1 MKCNMEF
8 KYLLFEIKNN
18 IGVITFNREYKLN
31 AINGKMFDEI
41 YDALEEITNNKE
53 IRAAIITGKG
63 RAFSTGGDFNQ
74 ASQGMAGDVDTVE
87 DGGKMQSGELEIDVS
102 QKRTVL
108 KLQRTPKPIIA
119 AINGLALGGG
129 LNIALNC
136 DLIYASDEAEIGTF
150 FMKRAI
156 IPEMSSTYILPRIVG
171 IHKAKE
177 LIFFGDRFS
186 AQEALKMGLVNG
198 VFPANGF
205 MDRVMEVAEKLAKGP
220 TYSIGLAKI
229 VINKLLEDRTIQAL
243 KEEAEALFKAFDSE
257 DFTEGLLASFEKRD
271 PKFLGR

>member
-1 MKCNMEF
+1 MEF
-8 KYLLFEIKNN
+8 KYLLYEEKDNVAI
-18 IGVITFNREYKLN
+18 ITFNREYKLN

-41 YDALEEITNNKE
+41 YDVLEEVSNNKD
-53 IRAAIITGKG
+53 IRAIIITGKG
-63 RAFSTGGDFNQ
+63 RAFSTGGDFDQ
-74 ASQGMAGDVDTVE
+74 ASQGMAGDIDNVK

-136 DLIYASDEAEIGTF
+136 DLIYATDNAELGTF

-156 IPEMSSTYILPRIVG
+156 IPEMSSTYILPRVVG

-186 AQEALKMGLVNG
+186 AQEALDMGLING
-198 VFPANGF
+198 IFPANEF
-205 MDRVMEVAEKLAKGP
+205 MDRVIEVAKKLANGP
-220 TYSIGLAKI
+220 TFSIGLAKLA
-229 VINKLLEDRTIQAL
+229 INKVLEDKTKQAL
-243 KEEAEALFKAFDSE
+243 ENEADALFKAFDSE
-257 DFTEGLLASFEKRD
+257 DFTEGLLAFFEKRD

>member
-1 MKCNMEF
+1 MEF
-8 KYLLFEIKNN
+8 KYLLFEVENE
-18 IGVITFNREYKLN
+18 VATITFNREYKLN
-31 AINGKMFDEI
+31 AINGLMFDEI
-41 YDALEEITNNKE
+41 LEALDEISNNKH

-74 ASQGMAGDVDTVE
+74 ASQGMAGDVSEVD
-87 DGGKMQSGELEIDVS
+87 DGGKMQSGEMEIDVS

-108 KLQRTPKPIIA
+108 KLQRTPKPLIA

-136 DLIYASDEAEIGTF
+136 DLIYAAESAELGTF
-150 FMKRAI
+150 FMKRAL

-186 AQEALKMGLVNG
+186 AKHALDLGLING
-198 VFPANGF
+198 MFPDNVF
-205 MDRVMEVAEKLAKGP
+205 MEKVKEIAERLAKGP
-220 TYSIGLAKI
+220 TFSIGLAKLA
-229 VINKLLEDRTIQAL
+229 INKVLEAKTI
-243 KEEAEALFKAFDSE
+243 EACDNESDALFEAFDSN
-257 DFTEGLLASFEKRD
+257 DFTEGLLAFFEKRE
-271 PKFLGR
+271 PKFMGR

>member
-1 MKCNMEF
+1 MEF
-8 KYLLFEIKNN
+8 KYLLFEVRNN
-18 IGVITFNREYKLN
+18 VGIVTFNREYKLN

-41 YDALEEITNNKE
+41 YDALDEIANNND

-63 RAFSTGGDFNQ
+63 RAFSTGGDFDQ
-74 ASQGMAGDVDTVE
+74 ASQGMAGDVDSVE

-102 QKRTVL
+102 QKRIVL

-136 DLIYASDEAEIGTF
+136 DLIYAADNAELGTY

-186 AQEALKMGLVNG
+186 AQDALNIGLING
-198 VFPANGF
+198 VFPAKEF
-205 MDRVMEVAEKLAKGP
+205 MNRVMNVAERLAGGP
-220 TYSIGLAKI
+220 TYSIGLAKLA
-229 VINKLLEDRTIQAL
+229 INKVLEDKIKLAL
-243 KEEAEALFKAFDSE
+243 EEEADALFKAFDSE
-257 DFTEGLLASFEKRD
+257 DFTEGLLAFFEKRD

>member
-1 MKCNMEF
+1 MEF

-18 IGVITFNREYKLN
+18 IAIITFNREYKLN

-41 YDALEEITNNKE
+41 YEALDEVTSNSE

-74 ASQGMAGDVDTVE
+74 ASEGMAGDVDEVE
-87 DGGKMQSGELEIDVS
+87 NGGKMQSGEIEIDVS
-102 QKRTVL
+102 QKRLVL
-108 KLQRTPKPIIA
+108 KMQKTPKPLIA

-136 DLIYASDEAEIGTF
+136 DLIYASDAAELGTY

-156 IPEMSSTYILPRIVG
+156 IPEMSSTYILPRIIG

-186 AQEALKMGLVNG
+186 SQKALELGLING
-198 VFPANGF
+198 VFPDDNF
-205 MDRVMEVAEKLAKGP
+205 MENVLKIAEKLANGP
-220 TYSIGLAKI
+220 TFSIGLAKLA
-229 VINKLLEDRTIQAL
+229 INETLEKKTIEAL
-243 KEEAEALFKAFDSE
+243 NREAESLFKAFDSE
-257 DFTEGLLASFEKRD
+257 DFTEGLLAFFEKRE

>member
-1 MKCNMEF
+1 MEF
-8 KYLLFEIKNN
+8 KYLIFEVKNHVA
-18 IGVITFNREYKLN
+18 IITFNREYKLN

-41 YDALEEITNNKE
+41 YEALDEVSKNKD
-53 IRAAIITGKG
+53 IRAVIITGKG

-74 ASQGMAGDVDTVE
+74 ASEGMAGDVDSVE

-108 KLQRTPKPIIA
+108 KLQQTPKPIIA

-136 DLIYASDEAEIGTF
+136 DLIYAVDNAELGTF
-150 FMKRAI
+150 FMKRAV

-171 IHKAKE
+171 MHKAKE

-186 AQEALKMGLVNG
+186 AQDALKMGLING
-198 VFPANGF
+198 LFPAEEL
-205 MDRVMEVAEKLAKGP
+205 MEEVMVIAKKLAKGP
-220 TYSIGLAKI
+220 TYSIGLAKLAM
-229 VINKLLEDRTIQAL
+229 NKVLEDKTLLAL
-243 KEEAEALFKAFDSE
+243 ENEADALFKAFDSE
-257 DFTEGLLASFEKRD
+257 DFTEGLLAFFEKRD
-271 PKFLGR
+271 PNFLGR

>member
-1 MKCNMEF
+1 MEF
-8 KYLLFEIKNN
+8 KYLIFEVKNN
-18 IGVITFNREYKLN
+18 VSIITFNREYKLN

-41 YDALEEITNNKE
+41 YDALDEIANNKE

-74 ASQGMAGDVDTVE
+74 ASQGMAGDVDSVE

-136 DLIYASDEAEIGTF
+136 DLIYAADNAELGTF

-186 AQEALKMGLVNG
+186 AQEALNIGLING
-198 VFPANGF
+198 VFPANEF
-205 MDRVMEVAEKLAKGP
+205 MDKVMDVAERLAKGP
-220 TYSIGLAKI
+220 TYSIGLAKLA
-229 VINKLLEDRTIQAL
+229 VNKLLEEKTVQAL
-243 KEEAEALFKAFDSE
+243 DSEADALFKAFDSE
-257 DFTEGLLASFEKRD
+257 DFTEGLLAFFEKRD

>member
-1 MKCNMEF
+1 LEF
-8 KYLLFEIKNN
+8 KYLLFEVKNN
-18 IGVITFNREYKLN
+18 VAIITFNREYKLN
-31 AINGKMFDEI
+31 AINGQMFDEI
-41 YDALEEITNNKE
+41 GEALDEVGSNSE
-53 IRAAIITGKG
+53 IRAAVFTGKG

-74 ASQGMAGDVDTVE
+74 ASEGMAGDVDSVE

-108 KLQRTPKPIIA
+108 KIQRTPKPIIA

-136 DLIYASDEAEIGTF
+136 DLIYAADNAELGTF

-156 IPEMSSTYILPRIVG
+156 IPEMSSTYILPRVVG

-186 AQEALKMGLVNG
+186 VQEALKLGLINEI
-198 VFPANGF
+198 FPADEF
-205 MDRVMEVAEKLAKGP
+205 MDRVMEIAEKLAKGP
-220 TYSIGLAKI
+220 TYSIGLAKL
-229 VINKLLEDRTIQAL
+229 VINGVLEDKTIQAL
-243 KEEAEALFKAFDSE
+243 DNESEALFKAFDSE
-257 DFTEGLLASFEKRD
+257 DFTEGLLAFFEKRD
-271 PKFLGR
+271 PDFLGR

>member
-1 MKCNMEF
+1 MEF
-8 KYLLFEIKNN
+8 KYLLFEVRNN
-18 IGVITFNREYKLN
+18 IAVITFNREYKLN

-41 YDALEEITNNKE
+41 YDALDKIANNKE

-74 ASQGMAGDVDTVE
+74 ASQGMTGDIDSVE
-87 DGGKMQSGELEIDVS
+87 NGGKMQSGELEIDVS
-102 QKRTVL
+102 QKRIVL

-136 DLIYASDEAEIGTF
+136 DLIYASDKAEFGTY

-156 IPEMSSTYILPRIVG
+156 IPEMSSTYILPRLVG

-177 LIFFGDRFS
+177 LIFFGDKFS
-186 AQEALKMGLVNG
+186 AQEALNIGLING
-198 VFPANGF
+198 VFSADSF
-205 MDRVMEVAEKLAKGP
+205 MDDVMEVARRLAKGP

-229 VINKLLEDRTIQAL
+229 AINKLLEERTIKAL
-243 KEEAEALFKAFDSE
+243 ENEAEALFKAFDSE
-257 DFTEGLLASFEKRD
+257 DFTEGLLAFFEKREPD
-271 PKFLGR
+271 FLGH

>member
-1 MKCNMEF
+1 MEF
-8 KYLLFEIKNN
+8 KYLLFEVKNN
-18 IGVITFNREYKLN
+18 VAIITFNREYKLN

-41 YDALEEITNNKE
+41 QEALDEVANNKE

-74 ASQGMAGDVDTVE
+74 ASQGMAGDVDNVE

-102 QKRTVL
+102 QKRTVM
-108 KLQRTPKPIIA
+108 KLQKTPKPIIA

-156 IPEMSSTYILPRIVG
+156 IPEMSSTYILPRILG

-186 AQEALKMGLVNG
+186 AQKALKMGLVNG
-198 VFPANGF
+198 IFSADKF
-205 MDRVMEVAEKLAKGP
+205 MVSVLEIAERLAKGP
-220 TYSIGLAKI
+220 TYSIGLAKLA
-229 VINKLLEDRTIQAL
+229 INKLLEKSTIKAL
-243 KEEAEALFKAFDSE
+243 ENEAEALFKAFDSE
-257 DFTEGLLASFEKRD
+257 DFTEGLLAFFEKREPD
-271 PKFLGR
+271 FLGR

>member
-1 MKCNMEF
+1 MEF
-8 KYLLFEIKNN
+8 KYLLFEVKNN
-18 IGVITFNREYKLN
+18 VGIIKFNREDKLN

-41 YDALEEITNNKE
+41 YDALDEIANNKE
-53 IRAAIITGKG
+53 IRAAVITGKG

-74 ASQGMAGDVDTVE
+74 ASQGMAGDVDSVE
-87 DGGKMQSGELEIDVS
+87 DGGKMQSGEQEIDVS
-102 QKRTVL
+102 QKRIVL

-136 DLIYASDEAEIGTF
+136 DLIYASDEAELGTF

-156 IPEMSSTYILPRIVG
+156 IPEMSSTYILPRILG

-186 AQEALKMGLVNG
+186 AQEAQKMGLING
-198 VFPANGF
+198 VFPANEF
-205 MDRVMEVAEKLAKGP
+205 MDRVVDIAEKLARGP
-220 TYSIGLAKI
+220 TYSIGLAKLA
-229 VINKLLEDRTIQAL
+229 INKLLEEKTLKAL
-243 KEEAEALFKAFDSE
+243 ENEAEALFKAFDSE
-257 DFTEGLLASFEKRD
+257 DFTEGLLAFFEKREPD
-271 PKFLGR
+271 FLGR

>member
-1 MKCNMEF
+1 MEF
-8 KYLLFEIKNN
+8 KYLLFEVKNN
-18 IGVITFNREYKLN
+18 VATITFNREYKLN

-41 YDALEEITNNKE
+41 YEILDEVATNKD
-53 IRAAIITGKG
+53 IRSVIITGKG

-74 ASQGMAGDVDTVE
+74 ASEGMAGDVDSVE

-102 QKRTVL
+102 QKRLVL
-108 KLQRTPKPIIA
+108 KLQQTPKPIIA

-136 DLIYASDEAEIGTF
+136 DIIYAADNAELGTF

-177 LIFFGDRFS
+177 LIFFGDKFS
-186 AQEALKMGLVNG
+186 AQEALDMGLING
-198 VFPANGF
+198 VFPADEF
-205 MDRVMEVAEKLAKGP
+205 MDKVREIAEKLAKGP
-220 TYSIGLAKI
+220 TYSIGLAKL
-229 VINKLLEDRTIQAL
+229 VINKVLEEKTIQAL
-243 KEEAEALFKAFDSE
+243 ENEADALFKAFDSE
-257 DFTEGLLASFEKRD
+257 DFTEGLLAFFEKREPD
-271 PKFLGR
+271 FFGR

>member
-1 MKCNMEF
+1 MEF
-8 KYLLFEIKNN
+8 KYLLFEVKNKVA
-18 IGVITFNREYKLN
+18 IITFNRESKLN

-41 YDALEEITNNKE
+41 YEALDEVAHNKE
-53 IRAAIITGKG
+53 IRATIITGRG

-74 ASQGMAGDVDTVE
+74 ASQGMAGDVDSVE

-102 QKRTVL
+102 QKRIVL

-136 DLIYASDEAEIGTF
+136 DLIYASDNAELGTF

-186 AQEALKMGLVNG
+186 AQEALNMGLING
-198 VFPANGF
+198 IFPANNF
-205 MDRVMEVAEKLAKGP
+205 MECVIEVAEKLAGGP
-220 TYSIGLAKI
+220 TYSIGLAKL
-229 VINKLLEDRTIQAL
+229 VINKLLENKTIKAL
-243 KEEAEALFKAFDSE
+243 EGEAEALFKAFDSE
-257 DFTEGLLASFEKRD
+257 DFTEGLLAFFEKRD
-271 PKFLGR
+271 PNFLGR

>member
-1 MKCNMEF
+1 MEF
-8 KYLLFEIKNN
+8 KYLLFEVKKNVA
-18 IGVITFNREYKLN
+18 IITFNREYKLN
-31 AINGKMFDEI
+31 AINGKMFDEL
-41 YDALEEITNNKE
+41 YEALDEVSNNKD

-74 ASQGMAGDVDTVE
+74 ASEGMAGDVDSVE

-102 QKRTVL
+102 QKRIVL

-136 DLIYASDEAEIGTF
+136 DLIYVADNAELGTF

-177 LIFFGDRFS
+177 LIFFGDKFS
-186 AQEALKMGLVNG
+186 AHDALKMGLVND
-198 VFPANGF
+198 VFPANEF
-205 MDRVMEVAEKLAKGP
+205 MDRVIEVAEKLAKGP
-220 TYSIGLAKI
+220 TYSIGLAKLA
-229 VINKLLEDRTIQAL
+229 VNKVLEVKTIQAL
-243 KEEAEALFKAFDSE
+243 ENEAESLFKAFDSE
-257 DFTEGLLASFEKRD
+257 DFTEGLLAFFDKRE
-271 PKFLGR
+271 PEFLGR

>member
-1 MKCNMEF
+1 MEF

-18 IGVITFNREYKLN
+18 VAIITFNREYKLN

-41 YDALEEITNNKE
+41 YEALDEIANNKE
-53 IRAAIITGKG
+53 IRSAVITGKG
-63 RAFSTGGDFNQ
+63 RAFSTGGDFDQ
-74 ASQGMAGDVDTVE
+74 ASQGMAGDVDNVE

-108 KLQRTPKPIIA
+108 KLQRTPKPVIA
-119 AINGLALGGG
+119 AINGMALGGG

-136 DLIYASDEAEIGTF
+136 DLIYAADNAELGTF

-186 AQEALKMGLVNG
+186 AQEALKLGLING
-198 VFPANGF
+198 VFPANEF

-229 VINKLLEDRTIQAL
+229 VINKLLEDKTIQAL

-257 DFTEGLLASFEKRD
+257 DFTEGLLAFFEKRD
-271 PKFLGR
+271 PNFLGR

>member
-1 MKCNMEF
+1 MDF
-8 KYLLFEIKNN
+8 KYLLYEEKDSVAI
-18 IGVITFNREYKLN
+18 ITFNREHKLN

-41 YDALEEITNNKE
+41 YEALEEVSNNKN
-53 IRAAIITGKG
+53 IRALVITGKG
-63 RAFSTGGDFNQ
+63 RAFSTGGDFDQ
-74 ASQGMAGDVDTVE
+74 ASQGMAGDVDSVE

-102 QKRTVL
+102 QKRIVL

-136 DLIYASDEAEIGTF
+136 DLIYAADNAELGTF

-156 IPEMSSTYILPRIVG
+156 IPEMASTYILPRIVG

-177 LIFFGDRFS
+177 LIFFGERFS
-186 AQEALKMGLVNG
+186 AQEALKMGLING
-198 VFPANGF
+198 VFPANEF
-205 MDRVMEVAEKLAKGP
+205 MGRVMVIAKKLAAGP

-229 VINKLLEDRTIQAL
+229 AINKVLEDKTTLAL
-243 KEEAEALFKAFDSE
+243 QNEADALFNAFDSE
-257 DFTEGLLASFEKRD
+257 DFTEGLLAFFEKRD

>member
-1 MKCNMEF
+1 MKF
-8 KYLLFEIKNN
+8 KYLFFEIRNN
-18 IGVITFNREYKLN
+18 VALITFNREDKLN

-41 YDALEEITNNKE
+41 NEALDEVANNKE
-53 IRAAIITGKG
+53 IRVAIITGKG

-74 ASQGMAGDVDTVE
+74 ASQGMAGDVEDVE

-102 QKRTVL
+102 QKWTVL
-108 KLQRTPKPIIA
+108 KLQHTPKPIIA

-136 DLIYASDEAEIGTF
+136 DLIYIAENAEIGTF

-171 IHKAKE
+171 MHKAKE

-186 AQEALKMGLVNG
+186 AQDALKMGLVND
-198 VFPANGF
+198 VFPANQF
-205 MDRVMEVAEKLAKGP
+205 MEKVFEIADKLAKGP
-220 TYSIGLAKI
+220 TYSIGLAKLAM
-229 VINKLLEDRTIQAL
+229 NKIIENKTVEAL
-243 KEEAEALFKAFDSE
+243 KNEADALFKAFDSE
-257 DFTEGLLASFEKRD
+257 DFTEGLLAFFEKRD
-271 PKFLGR
+271 PKFLGK